1 MTAPVMEES
10 KRLLSP
16 HKIPS
21 SKRQEILEIYTQLY
35 THFGPQHWWPAE
47 TPFEV
52 MIGAIL
58 TQNTS
63 WTNVEKAISRL
74 KESDLLRPEALYR
87 LPEKTLAPLIRSSG
101 YFNLKARRI
110 KALMALI
117 FEEYGGSVDMLLSE
131 QWEVLRERLLSV
143 KGIGPETAD
152 SILLYAGN
160 APVFVVDAYT
170 RRIFERHRHIAPGDD
185 YHKIQD
191 YFMEGL
197 RDRTELYNEYHALI
211 VMTGKFFCKKVAACS
226 TCPLNGLLE
235 DQVETSP
242 SLISP

>member
-1 MTAPVMEES
+1 MGES

-16 HKIPS
+16 HKRSS
-21 SKRQEILEIYTQLY
+21 SKRREILEIYKRLY
-35 THFGPQHWWPAE
+35 AHFGPQYWWPAE

-63 WTNVEKAISRL
+63 WKNVEKALSKL
-74 KESDLLRPEALYR
+74 KEKDLLHSEALHR
-87 LPEKTLAPLIRSSG
+87 LPEKTLALLIRSSG

-110 KALMALI
+110 KALMAFI
-117 FEEYGGSVDMLLSE
+117 FEKYGGSIDRMLSE
-131 QWEVLRERLLSV
+131 KWEVLRDGLLSV

-160 APVFVVDAYT
+160 APIFVIDAYT
-170 RRIFERHRHIAPGDD
+170 RRIFERHSHIAPGDD

-191 YFMEGL
+191 YFMKEL
-197 RDRTELYNEYHALI
+197 RDRTDLYNEYHALI

-226 TCPLNGLLE
+226 ACPLNGLLE
-235 DQVETSP
+235 DKVAVNHFP
-242 SLISP
+242 KI